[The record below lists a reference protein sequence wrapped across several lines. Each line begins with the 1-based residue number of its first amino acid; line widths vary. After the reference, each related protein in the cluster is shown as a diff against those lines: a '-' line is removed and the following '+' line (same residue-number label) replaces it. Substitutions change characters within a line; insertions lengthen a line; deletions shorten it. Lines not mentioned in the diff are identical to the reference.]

1 MPGHTLRINVCILLP
16 HPLFPKQ
23 GMLFYFLDPSHTALG
38 FKAHAACF
46 DKKDLEVDL
55 KGRSVLV
62 AGGNAGIGRSAAQ
75 SLAERGATVHIVCRS
90 REKGEA
96 AVADIKT
103 ATGNDDVHLHVVDL
117 GSIGQVQAF
126 TKNFA
131 ASGKPLH
138 VLVNNAAT
146 MQSTRSLTP
155 EGIETAQA
163 TNLLGFYG
171 LTRGLLPVLKQNVP
185 ARIVNV
191 VSAGMLASQFK
202 VQKPCSCSV
211 PPSLPPSQSHV
222 LLLISDLPSLPP
234 FLIVERPDGRRKN
247 RALRRRGCLLPASSS
262 TSHAD

>member
-1 MPGHTLRINVCILLP
+1 
-16 HPLFPKQ
+16 
-23 GMLFYFLDPSHTALG
+23 MLFYFLDPSHTALG

-46 DKKDLEVDL
+46 DKKDLDVDL
-55 KGRSVLV
+55 KGRAVLV

-90 REKGEA
+90 REKGEQ

-117 GSIGQVQAF
+117 GSNGQVQAF

-146 MQSTRSLTP
+146 MQSTRSVTP

-163 TNLLGFYG
+163 TNVLGFYG
-171 LTRGLLPVLKQNVP
+171 LTRGLLPVLKQNAP

-202 VQKPCSCSV
+202 VPNHAQSLAPSSSSISPLLPLISSL
-211 PPSLPPSQSHV
+211 PPSLPP
-222 LLLISDLPSLPP
+222 L
-234 FLIVERPDGRRKN
+234 
-247 RALRRRGCLLPASSS
+247 
-262 TSHAD
+262 

>member
-1 MPGHTLRINVCILLP
+1 MTERETYRNYAGLYSVRTGLHLAHSQSTP
-16 HPLFPKQ
+16 HPPPPSPT

-38 FKAHAACF
+38 FKVRAACF
-46 DKKDLEVDL
+46 DKKDLDVDL

-96 AVADIKT
+96 AVAEIKT

-126 TKNFA
+126 TKSFA

-163 TNLLGFYG
+163 TNLLGFFG
-171 LTRGLLPVLKQNVP
+171 LTRGLLPVLKQNAP

-202 VQKPCSCSV
+202 VQSRARPSF
-211 PPSLPPSQSHV
+211 PPSLLHRHARCYLSLNPP
-222 LLLISDLPSLPP
+222 PLPP
-234 FLIVERPDGRRKN
+234 FFP
-247 RALRRRGCLLPASSS
+247 SS
-262 TSHAD
+262 